1 MNMNPNPCGFYWL
14 EEGRLAGSAYP
25 GECLSWL
32 RDEKGIQVLLSLEP
46 LEAEDNV
53 QAMMFGFTV
62 KTIAIPDF
70 TAGNPVQRA
79 DALAVIDE
87 YLEKNQSILVHCK
100 GGLGRTGMILALYL
114 VTRKGIAPDTAI
126 SKIRTLSPGAIE
138 ENTGQKEA
146 IYRAAE
152 LNSPS

>member
-1 MNMNPNPCGFYWL
+1 MNHNPCGFYWL

-46 LEAEDNV
+46 LEKEDNL
-53 QAMMFGFTV
+53 QAMLLGFTV
-62 KTIAIPDF
+62 KTIEIPDF
-70 TAGNPVQRA
+70 TAGNPVSRA
-79 DALAVIDE
+79 DALTVIDE
-87 YLEKNQSILVHCK
+87 CLHNNQSVLVHCK

-114 VTRKGIAPDTAI
+114 VTRKGLPPDTAI
-126 SKIRTLSPGAIE
+126 SKIRALSPGSIE

-146 IYRAAE
+146 IYRAAD
-152 LNSPS
+152 LNPTA